1 MGSQTQCRAPCE
13 ATVVTDLHS
22 FSGSLCM
29 QFSPA
34 SPRNQACPVL
44 EKTVSTVLL
53 PRVSCLWVDVSV
65 TPGRGGWEPGGL
77 GLSAPREV
85 CEGRVGSWC
94 GLTRGSYWCP
104 CPWLCVFR
112 HQCHHWTGRRLGQ
125 RCHEETSRKHPDLP
139 RQAGPWLGWLDA
151 APVCL
156 SQLILAPF
164 SFAEGLW
171 VEGEVPGA
179 VGRRRASDH
188 TPEAPY
194 SGRFG
199 PPCPSGQPLLT
210 GAQRSL

>member
-1 MGSQTQCRAPCE
+1 MRCPLTGHGSLGSGGRPSLPVHVQGFQGFALIIIWQEQAMGIVGSQTQRRAPCE

-34 SPRNQACPVL
+34 SPRSQACPVL

-53 PRVSCLWVDVSV
+53 RRMSWLWVDVSV
-65 TPGRGGWEPGGL
+65 MPGRGGWEPGAL

-104 CPWLCVFR
+104 CPWLSMIR

-139 RQAGPWLGWLDA
+139 RQAGPWLGRLDV

-156 SQLILAPF
+156 S
-164 SFAEGLW
+164 
-171 VEGEVPGA
+171 
-179 VGRRRASDH
+179 
-188 TPEAPY
+188 
-194 SGRFG
+194 
-199 PPCPSGQPLLT
+199 
-210 GAQRSL
+210 